1 MPVGSPG
8 PRGLGPEF
16 YLPAQPPWILLGKK
30 AEQRPLSETHTET
43 PASSRPDASH
53 SSTASN
59 SAGCSPGPP
68 PASLTA
74 PSVSSALLFSGRRHD
89 GPGSPPHPGFFL
101 RASTQEASTP
111 HLDEPKSVPWP
122 HLLSPHSRDR
132 HWSLHLENPRTP
144 QTKAVL
150 NPRLPPTCAPGSPL
164 GGTSSA
170 LGPGQ
175 VGPHLWCWQR
185 RPLAHGHRSKAPSGS
200 SSQVMRSRSRLAGS
214 WQSSPSTGRGVHTGN
229 NRPRTGRESPLRARH
244 QAGRHQE
251 KGQRNGV
258 RPPPST
264 VNPKV
269 EVRTEDM
276 EW

>member
-1 MPVGSPG
+1 MAWHRAASRVPPDR
-8 PRGLGPEF
+8 PA
-16 YLPAQPPWILLGKK
+16 LPAPQLNSHPQAHRMPC
-30 AEQRPLSETHTET
+30 RT
-43 PASSRPDASH
+43 ASSPSLDLLDLLPLRGSCP
-53 SSTASN
+53 SSGISFGWFCLSLSKVSFKSIALREGVAVV
-59 SAGCSPGPP
+59 AGGGLVT
-68 PASLTA
+68 SLVTDR
-74 PSVSSALLFSGRRHD
+74 SLF
-89 GPGSPPHPGFFL
+89 
-101 RASTQEASTP
+101 
-111 HLDEPKSVPWP
+111 
-122 HLLSPHSRDR
+122 
-132 HWSLHLENPRTP
+132 
-144 QTKAVL
+144 
-150 NPRLPPTCAPGSPL
+150 
-164 GGTSSA
+164 
-170 LGPGQ
+170 Q